1 MALFFPGINF
11 VSELATAAVL
21 AVGAQQVASGTTTP
35 GVLVA
40 FTLYLGMLFGPIQQL
55 SHVFDGY
62 QQAKVG
68 LNRIDDLLQT
78 APMPDHGAT
87 DGASRAAAGD
97 LRLDKVTFSYP
108 AANSEH
114 ERPQVL
120 DALDLQIPAGETVAI
135 VGSTGAGKSTIIK
148 LFARF
153 YDPVDGV
160 VRASETDIRDFP
172 LNDWRRT
179 LGYVP
184 QESHLFSG
192 TVATNISYG
201 LPDSSHAEIQQA
213 AKNVGALSTIA
224 SLPGGFHHPVGPD
237 GRGLSSGQRQLIA
250 LARAE
255 MMRPELLLLD
265 EATATLDPATES
277 AILEA
282 TDRASR
288 QRSAIIVAH
297 RLATAA
303 RANRILV
310 LDHGR
315 IVEDGSHDELLAAG
329 GQYSELWSKYHMGS
343 ATV

>member
-1 MALFFPGINF
+1 
-11 VSELATAAVL
+11 
-21 AVGAQQVASGTTTP
+21 
-35 GVLVA
+35 
-40 FTLYLGMLFGPIQQL
+40 
-55 SHVFDGY
+55 
-62 QQAKVG
+62 
-68 LNRIDDLLQT
+68 LLQT
-78 APMPDHGAT
+78 APMPDHGTT

-108 AANSEH
+108 ATNSEH
-114 ERPQVL
+114 ERPQIL

-329 GQYSELWSKYHMGS
+329 GQYAELWSKYHMGS